1 VEEAVGGQEVRSQKS
16 EARSQKPEVRSQKS
30 EVRSQ
35 KSEARSQKSE
45 VRSQMIEIVNL
56 HKSFNGQEVLR
67 GVDLSIPKGKITVII
82 GPSGCGKSV
91 LLRHIIG
98 LVKPD
103 RGKVLVDGVNPASLS
118 RSELNEF
125 RRKFGMLFQSAAL
138 FDSLSVFDNV
148 AFPLREN
155 KGMKDENEIKRI
167 VNEKLRLVG
176 LEGAACKMPDE
187 LSGGMK
193 KRVGL
198 ARAVVLE
205 PEILLYDE
213 PVTGLDPIM
222 SVAIDN
228 LIVSMQQVLN
238 ITSVVISHDIDSAFR
253 VADQIAMIHNG
264 RIIECAE
271 PEVFSSSSKPEV
283 IRFLNIARAGHE
295 KRENP

>member
-1 VEEAVGGQEVRSQKS
+1 
-16 EARSQKPEVRSQKS
+16 
-30 EVRSQ
+30 
-35 KSEARSQKSE
+35 
-45 VRSQMIEIVNL
+45 MIEIVNL

-67 GVDLSIPKGKITVII
+67 GVDLTIPKGKITVII

-103 RGKVLVDGVNPASLS
+103 RGKVLVDGINPASLS
-118 RSELNEF
+118 RSGLNTF

-138 FDSLSVFDNV
+138 FDSFSVFENV

-155 KGMKDENEIKRI
+155 KGMKDEDEIKRI
-167 VNEKLRLVG
+167 VNEKLKLVG
-176 LEGAACKMPDE
+176 LQGAAHKMPDE

-228 LIVSMQQVLN
+228 LIISMQQVLN
-238 ITSVVISHDIDSAFR
+238 TTSVVISHDIDSAFR
-253 VADQIAMIHNG
+253 VADQIAMIHDG

-271 PEVFSSSSKPEV
+271 PDVFRDSKNATV
-283 IRFLNIARAGHE
+283 TQFLNIARANRE
-295 KRENP
+295 KGEGL